1 MKFGKAEV
9 LEHKDFIKK
18 APGTL
23 LMLKD
28 KKQTLLA
35 AHCGSGLLKINLIQK
50 DSGKWIDAKSFI
62 NGFKCS
68 GEIVLGGK
76 I

>member
-1 MKFGKAEV
+1 
-9 LEHKDFIKK
+9 
-18 APGTL
+18 
-23 LMLKD
+23 MLKD